1 MTEKLINWF
10 KADAP
15 EFDKVPKKPGIYIIS
30 TRQSNHEYE
39 VKYVGQ
45 AASLYDRV
53 NEHWSKK
60 EKNKELKQHIAEKF
74 LMKFNY
80 ALIESQAERDGME
93 LYLYNYYQPQL
104 NKDKPS
110 GKTVISCTVPSVS
123 KHH

>member
-15 EFDKVPKKPGIYIIS
+15 EFDKVPKKAGIYIIS
-30 TRQSNHEYE
+30 TKQSNHEYE

-45 AASLYDRV
+45 AANLQDRV
-53 NEHWSKK
+53 TEHWSKK

-80 ALIESQAERDGME
+80 ALLDSQAERDGME
-93 LYLYNYYQPQL
+93 LYLYNLYQPQF
-104 NKDKPS
+104 NKERPS
-110 GKTVISCTVPSVS
+110 GKTAISCTVPAVK
-123 KHH
+123 KHN